1 MGGCW
6 GGCRWAAAVGRLLGR
21 LLGRLQVGGCCGR
34 LLWAAAV
41 GKKPP
46 KVPVLPVCASVA
58 SGLGGRKRRCTV
70 RSQKIEMVVEGMV
83 GCSLKTHTYEKA

>member
-1 MGGCW
+1 
-6 GGCRWAAAVGRLLGR
+6 
-21 LLGRLQVGGCCGR
+21 
-34 LLWAAAV
+34 
-41 GKKPP
+41 
-46 KVPVLPVCASVA
+46 LPVCASVA